1 MLDYFLPFNP
11 PPLPPLTTQKIKI
24 LKKWKKHL
32 EISPFYITFPRIM
45 IRCYTASEIWRMTDV
60 LFIFHF
66 GLFFGIL
73 FLIFYPPLH
82 PYTHPAK
89 NPKNQDL
96 KKMKKKQLKRS
107 SFDTRVPKI
116 MILWCRV
123 PEIWC
128 TMDR

>member
-1 MLDYFLPFNP
+1 MHNRQSFFSCWTIFCPLTPLPS
-11 PPLPPLTTQKIKI
+11 PPLTTQKIKI

-96 KKMKKKQLKRS
+96 KNMKKK
-107 SFDTRVPKI
+107 TAE
-116 MILWCRV
+116 
-123 PEIWC
+123 EIITWHAC
-128 TMDR
+128 TKNYDLMM